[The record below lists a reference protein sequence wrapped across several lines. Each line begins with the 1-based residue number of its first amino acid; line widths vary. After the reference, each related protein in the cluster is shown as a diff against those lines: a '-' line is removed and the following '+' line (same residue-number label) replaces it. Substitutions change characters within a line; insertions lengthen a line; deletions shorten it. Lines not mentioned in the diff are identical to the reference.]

1 MDLISFKLPSLL
13 RRRLAAEARRR
24 GVSQS
29 TIIRET
35 LESALVEVPNRRGEL
50 TCADLAGDLAGSID
64 GPPDLSTNQRYLE
77 HAIAADAARGR
88 KRRR

>member
-1 MDLISFKLPSLL
+1 
-13 RRRLAAEARRR
+13 
-24 GVSQS
+24 
-29 TIIRET
+29 
-35 LESALVEVPNRRGEL
+35 VEVPNRRGEL